1 MAQQQDFEKLR
12 ERLLENKKWPMR
24 YMFKFI
30 VPNQEGKVDQVVA
43 LLPKHGTVSFKH
55 TKNFRHVSVTCV
67 VSMKSADSI
76 IDVTTKAS
84 AIEGV
89 ISL

>member
-1 MAQQQDFEKLR
+1 MADQQDFEKLR
-12 ERLLENKKWPMR
+12 QRLLENKKWPLR

-30 VPNQEGKVDQVVA
+30 APNQDGKVDKVVE
-43 LLPKHGTVSFKH
+43 LLPKHGTVTFKH
-55 TKNFRHVSVTCV
+55 TKNLRHVSVTCI

-76 IDVTTKAS
+76 IDVTTKVS

>member
-1 MAQQQDFEKLR
+1 MVEQQDFEKLR

-30 VPNQEGKVDQVVA
+30 VPNQEGKVDQVVE
-43 LLPKHGTVSFKH
+43 LLPKHGTVTFKH
-55 TKNFRHVSVTCV
+55 TKNLRHVSVTCV
-67 VSMKSADSI
+67 VSMKSANSI
-76 IDVTTKAS
+76 IEVTKKAS